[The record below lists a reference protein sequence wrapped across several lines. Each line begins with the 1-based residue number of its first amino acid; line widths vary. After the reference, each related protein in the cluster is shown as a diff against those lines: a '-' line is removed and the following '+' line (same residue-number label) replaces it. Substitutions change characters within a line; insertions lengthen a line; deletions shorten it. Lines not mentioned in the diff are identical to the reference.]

1 MQSISTRV
9 LPGAGICCD
18 ARGWRRRLRWRQL
31 DGFRLN
37 AGIGN
42 DFEGGRPEAACPG
55 VRRPFIGNPTA
66 SRSAG
71 DRQASS
77 RSARAISGLVYLIP
91 DRRSVRLARAGAD
104 AVRCAGLQ
112 DPRRYRSVVAGWVR
126 VTMVVIAAWVA
137 SARSR
142 RWRRSCSPPTSRTA
156 ATRSNRRTSC
166 RRPRSCSSD
175 RPTSAVAASAAGGR
189 WSRSRCWP
197 KAKGPQLVGAPT
209 GKPELFTGAARLLA
223 LGLARWEMTATWVG
237 AVRKFLRF
245 DRRAGNGSVL
255 EGRA

>member
-1 MQSISTRV
+1 MQSMSTRV

-104 AVRCAGLQ
+104 AVRAMDLQ
-112 DPRRYRSVVAGWVR
+112 DPRRYRSVAAGWVR
-126 VTMVVIAAWVA
+126 VAMVVIAAWLRAPGRGAGDDPAHRQPLGRRPHARIGVPPVGVLA
-137 SARSR
+137 RVRRIDPLPLWPHRRLGDAGRVLGAGQRPRARSSSER
-142 RWRRSCSPPTSRTA
+142 RPANPNSLPAPRVCSP
-156 ATRSNRRTSC
+156 
-166 RRPRSCSSD
+166 
-175 RPTSAVAASAAGGR
+175 SASQGGR
-189 WSRSRCWP
+189 
-197 KAKGPQLVGAPT
+197 
-209 GKPELFTGAARLLA
+209 
-223 LGLARWEMTATWVG
+223 
-237 AVRKFLRF
+237 
-245 DRRAGNGSVL
+245 
-255 EGRA
+255 